1 MNESNGG
8 SDNIGW
14 VLSARAAEH
23 HLLHQ
28 DNPDHDPNQHDHN
41 SAEAVLKSS
50 IPHPLGTGCEVG
62 ATLG

>member
-8 SDNIGW
+8 SDNVGW
-14 VLSARAAEH
+14 VLIARAAEH

-28 DNPDHDPNQHDHN
+28 DDPDQHDHN